1 MYSPKGRW
9 VGELQGQPGVIRDR
23 GNKITELGGQ
33 METSAKFLRT
43 LAGDAS
49 GMKGKAV
56 EKLQE
61 VVGDTYEELDRAAK
75 LYKPT
80 GPILVDYA
88 NALDEFQPRIK
99 ARVAD
104 CEDAKSAFDGAP
116 GYPEGGRPIWAQP
129 APWRSDDEKKTMDED
144 NATED
149 REKQRL
155 QEEYQDALKAF
166 DTDVDSWEHIF
177 DQTADRIEDAYD
189 GKIEDGFWDNV
200 DGAVAVLVTVLQV
213 VGAIVAIAA
222 IIIGGPI
229 IAAIGAVIAV
239 ATLALVAYQFLRG
252 DANGWDLALAV
263 VGIIPFG
270 SVGKLFQGKSGALAF
285 LGDAFK
291 AFKPSTWSAA
301 SGQLH
306 NIAMAS
312 RFAGGGAS
320 GFLQGGRTF
329 WQLNN
334 PAGIGDIMSRLA
346 FGKDTTSLTNLVETM
361 TGGSRGW
368 ANSTTLPAA
377 WEFTHMIIGA
387 PIKLTD
393 KIANWTGNGDKSI
406 SKQVP
411 WLGKLL

>member
-9 VGELQGQPGVIRDR
+9 VSELEGDPGTIRDR
-23 GNKITELGGQ
+23 GNKITTLGGQ
-33 METSAKFLRT
+33 MEASASFLRT
-43 LAGDAS
+43 VAGEAS

-61 VVGDTYEELDRAAK
+61 VVGDTYVELDRAAK

-88 NALDEFQPRIK
+88 TALADYQPRIS
-99 ARVAD
+99 ARVAA
-104 CEDAKSAFDGAP
+104 CEEAKAAFDGAP
-116 GYPEGGRPIWAQP
+116 GYTEGTRPIWAQP
-129 APWRSDDEKKTMDED
+129 APWRGDDEKKTMDED
-144 NATED
+144 NAAED

-155 QEEYQDALKAF
+155 QDEYQDALKAF

-177 DQTADRIEDAYD
+177 DSTADRIEDAYD

-200 DGAVAVLVTVLQV
+200 DGGVAVLVQVLQV
-213 VGAIVAIAA
+213 VGTIVAIAA
-222 IIIGGPI
+222 IVIGGPI
-229 IAAIGAVIAV
+229 IAAIGAVVAI
-239 ATLALVAYQFLRG
+239 ATLALVAYQFFRG

-270 SVGKLFQGKSGALAF
+270 SAGKLFQGKAGALTF
-285 LGDAFK
+285 LGDTFK

-301 SGQLH
+301 AGQLD

-312 RFAGGGAS
+312 RFAGGGAK

-334 PAGIGDIMSRLA
+334 PAGVGDVMSRLL
-346 FGKDTTSLTNLVETM
+346 FGKDTTSLTGLVETM

-377 WEFTHMIIGA
+377 WEFTHMLVGA
-387 PIKLTD
+387 PIKVTD
-393 KIANWTGNGDKSI
+393 KIATWTGHGDQSI